1 MSDNKLNHE
10 IPQDIAVNLNIKSTD
25 LSIPDENNSIAKET
39 KKAEPEKEKKEKKNV
54 PPSMSESSRIYAYI
68 TKASK
73 INYTID
79 SLIQKILSGEK
90 QYDLS
95 KIVSAYELA
104 ESYHHNQKRESG
116 EPYITHPLAV
126 AYILLELGMDT
137 DTICAALLH
146 DVVEDTDCT
155 LEELQKKFGADVAML
170 VNGVTKLGKVEI
182 FTKEEQKAENI
193 RKILLAMS
201 EDIRVII
208 IKLADRLHNMRTLNF
223 CRDEKR
229 RTIAHETMN
238 IYAPIAHRLGI
249 RSIKD
254 ELEDLAFYYLDPY
267 AYEDIEEQMAMR
279 KESRE
284 ALVESIKEKIHKRLE
299 KDFDPVPTIEGRVKS
314 NYGIYKKVYR
324 DGKEIDQIYDRY
336 AVRIIVNTVTECYN
350 VLGIIHDMFKP
361 IPNRFKDYISTPKP
375 NMYQSLHTTV
385 IGREGIPFEVQI
397 RTWDM
402 HRTAEYGIAAHWKY
416 KEGINSR
423 SKDDNRL
430 AWIRQIIE
438 SQKESND
445 VEEIVRAIKNDLA
458 PEDVFAFTPKGDMI
472 TLPAGSTVIDFAY
485 AIHTQVGHKMCG
497 AKADKKMVSYDY
509 QIKTGEII
517 EILTTNVAGHGPS
530 RSWLNIAKTNEA
542 KSKIRSWFK
551 KERREENI
559 FEGRNALEREFRRYN
574 LRVPEEELEDFLK
587 LDMKRHNCETIDD
600 FFAAI
605 GYGGVQ
611 LSKVMQRLKAEYNKK
626 YGEKP
631 IEPIEEIKPK
641 VSKNS
646 SGVVVDGIN
655 DCVIKFAQCCNPLP
669 GDEIVGFITR
679 GHGISVHKCDC
690 ANYKSQKDDPAYEGR
705 WIPVHWENTEKPT
718 GYFKTTLDIIAVDRI
733 GLLADVSSTLA
744 MINIYIY
751 ESSSRELKNGNAMLT
766 VTLSIAGMDQLNS
779 VISKLQKIKNVIS
792 VERSGK

>member
-1 MSDNKLNHE
+1 ME
-10 IPQDIAVNLNIKSTD
+10 STD
-25 LSIPDENNSIAKET
+25 TYKS
-39 KKAEPEKEKKEKKNV
+39 KKEND
-54 PPSMSESSRIYAYI
+54 YI
-68 TKASK
+68 IEPKEDV
-73 INYTID
+73 TID
-79 SLIQKILSGEK
+79 ALIQHILDGEK

-104 ESYHHNQKRESG
+104 EMYHHDQKRGSG
-116 EPYITHPLAV
+116 EPYISRPLSV

-146 DVVEDTDCT
+146 DVVEDTECT
-155 LEELQKKFGADVAML
+155 LEQLNKKFGSDVAML

-208 IKLADRLHNMRTLNF
+208 IKLADRLHNMRTLKY
-223 CRDEKR
+223 CREEKR

-249 RSIKD
+249 SSIKD
-254 ELEDLAFYYLDPY
+254 EIEDLAFYYLDPF
-267 AYEDIEEQMAMR
+267 AYMEIEEQMKLR
-279 KESRE
+279 KDDRE
-284 ALVESIKEKIHKRLE
+284 RLVETIKSKIKSRLE
-299 KDFDPVPTIEGRVKS
+299 KENFDPVPEIEGRVKS

-324 DGKEIDQIYDRY
+324 DGKDIDQIYDRY
-336 AVRIIVNTVTECYN
+336 AVRIIVNTISECYN
-350 VLGIIHDMFKP
+350 VLGLIHDMFRP

-385 IGREGIPFEVQI
+385 IGREGILFEVQI
-397 RTWDM
+397 RTWET
-402 HRTAEYGIAAHWKY
+402 HRMAEYGIAAHWKY
-416 KEGINSR
+416 KEGIKGGST
-423 SKDDNRL
+423 KDDNRV
-430 AWIRQIIE
+430 AWVRQIIE
-438 SQKESND
+438 SQQESND

-472 TLPAGSTVIDFAY
+472 TLPVGATVIDFAY

-497 AKADKKMVSYDY
+497 AKADKKMVSHDY

-517 EILTTNVAGHGPS
+517 EILTTNIEGHGPS

-551 KERREENI
+551 KERREENV
-559 FEGRNALEREFRRYN
+559 FEGKNALEREFRRN
-574 LRVPEEELEDFLK
+574 NMRVPEDELDDFLK
-587 LDMKRHNCETIDD
+587 LDMRKHSCDTLDD

-611 LSKVMQRLKAEYNKK
+611 LSKVMQRLKSEYTKR
-626 YGEKP
+626 YSEK
-631 IEPIEEIKPK
+631 EPEPEIVEDIKPK
-641 VSKNS
+641 PVKKK
-646 SGVVVDGIN
+646 SGVIVDGVD
-655 DCVIKFAQCCNPLP
+655 DCVVKFAQCCNPLP
-669 GDEIVGFITR
+669 GDDVIGFITR
-679 GHGISVHKCDC
+679 GHGISVHRCDC
-690 ANYKSQKDDPAYEGR
+690 INYLSQKDNPEQADR
-705 WIPVHWENTEKPT
+705 WVSVRWEETHTEST
-718 GYFKTTLDIIAVDRI
+718 YFKTTLDIIAVDRI
-733 GLLADVSSTLA
+733 GLLADVSSALA

-751 ESSSRELKNGNAMLT
+751 ESSSRELKNGNAILS
-766 VTLSIAGMDQLNS
+766 VTLSVAGMDQLNN
-779 VISKLQKIKNVIS
+779 VIAKIKKIKNVIS

>member
-1 MSDNKLNHE
+1 
-10 IPQDIAVNLNIKSTD
+10 
-25 LSIPDENNSIAKET
+25 
-39 KKAEPEKEKKEKKNV
+39 
-54 PPSMSESSRIYAYI
+54 MSEQKSI
-68 TKASK
+68 TV
-73 INYTID
+73 D
-79 SLIQKILSGEK
+79 VLIQKILSGEK

-104 ESYHHNQKRESG
+104 NKYHDGQKRESG

-155 LEELQKKFGADVAML
+155 LDILQKKFGSDVAML
-170 VNGVTKLGKVEI
+170 VNGVTKLKKVET
-182 FTKEEQKAENI
+182 FTKDEQKAENI

-229 RTIAHETMN
+229 RNIAHETMN

-254 ELEDLAFYYLDPY
+254 ELEDLSFKYLDPY
-267 AYEDIEEQMAMR
+267 AYNEIEKQMNLR
-279 KESRE
+279 KGSRDQ
-284 ALVESIKEKIHKRLE
+284 LVEDLKEKIKERLE
-299 KDFDPVPTIEGRVKS
+299 KDIHPLPAIEGRVKS

-336 AVRIIVNTVTECYN
+336 ALRIIVNTVTECYN
-350 VLGIIHDMFKP
+350 VLGIIHDMFRP
-361 IPNRFKDYISTPKP
+361 IPNRFKDYISTPKA

-385 IGREGIPFEVQI
+385 IGREGVPFEVQI

-402 HRTAEYGIAAHWKY
+402 HKTAEYGIAAHWKY
-416 KEGINSR
+416 KEGVAGGDT
-423 SKDDNRL
+423 KDDRRL

-438 SQKESND
+438 SQQESDD

-472 TLPAGSTVIDFAY
+472 TLPVGATVIDFAY
-485 AIHTQVGHKMCG
+485 AIHTEVGHKMCG
-497 AKADKKMVSYDY
+497 AKVDKKMVSYDY

-517 EILTTNVAGHGPS
+517 EILTSNVPGHGPS
-530 RSWLNIAKTNEA
+530 RSWLNICKTNEA
-542 KSKIRSWFK
+542 KSKIRLWFK
-551 KERREENI
+551 RERREENI
-559 FEGRNALEREFRRYN
+559 FEGRSALEREFRRN
-574 LRVPEEELEDFLK
+574 MIRVPEDELEEFLK
-587 LDMKRHNCETIDD
+587 MDMKRHNCDTLDD

-611 LSKVMQRLKAEYNKK
+611 LSKLIARLKLEYNKK

-631 IEPIEEIKPK
+631 VAESPEKEIK
-641 VSKNS
+641 SQTSNY
-646 SGVVVDGIN
+646 SGIVVDGVE
-655 DCVIKFAQCCNPLP
+655 DCVVRFAQCCNPLP
-669 GDEIVGFITR
+669 GDDIIGFITK
-679 GHGISVHKCDC
+679 GHGVSVHRKDC
-690 ANYKSQKDDPAYEGR
+690 VNYLTQKDDPEMKDRWVSVKYEGTGKK
-705 WIPVHWENTEKPT
+705 H
-718 GYFKTTLDIIAVDRI
+718 GYFKCTLDIIAVDRI
-733 GLLADVSSTLA
+733 GLLADVSSALA

-751 ESSSRELKNGNAMLT
+751 ESTARELKNGNAILSIT
-766 VTLSIAGMDQLNS
+766 VSIAGMEQLNN
-779 VISKLQKIKNVIS
+779 VINKLKKIKNVIS